1 MRFAFGLSSGVQN
14 NRISPEALQSP
25 SELGRPCK
33 LAALLF
39 AVVGLF
45 LAGTRSACA
54 ENGNSS
60 GHGDP
65 HVFRVVDKYGKF
77 VGYSLSENLVAREIN
92 GSWVTF
98 YVHPGTGIFDSR
110 AIYVQ
115 YLTTDCTGTRYISHY
130 STFSEGT
137 RVGSALYYPTDTQV
151 LSPRSLRVVS
161 GNGEEGVCSPA
172 SGIPGVYGV
181 ATTIEVD
188 SFGLEVPFKAIQ

>member
-14 NRISPEALQSP
+14 NRISPEALQSS

-65 HVFRVVDKYGKF
+65 HVFRVVDKHGKF

-98 YVHPGTGIFDSR
+98 YVHPGIGIFDSR

-172 SGIPGVYGV
+172 SDIPGVYGV